1 MKSSPS
7 SRRPRLVR
15 CIATEFA
22 LCSTAFL
29 RRSGWH
35 FMAFARRFQC
45 ACATLL
51 VYALRFHGVSIAF
64 PRRSGTAL
72 TACRQSR
79 YDVSI
84 ICSFALSAV
93 PAYTSTQI
101 ENQFVVCIFMVRN
114 HFYGSADMSQFNTI
128 YDLSLTLY
136 WLLYLKCQS
145 SYHL

>member
-1 MKSSPS
+1 MKRGSHEVLTPS
-7 SRRPRLVR
+7 SRRLRLVQY
-15 CIATEFA
+15 IATEFT

-29 RRSGWH
+29 LRSGWH

-51 VYALRFHGVSIAF
+51 VYALRFHGVRIAF

-79 YDVSI
+79 YVSI

-93 PAYTSTQI
+93 PAYISTQI
-101 ENQFVVCIFMVRN
+101 ENQFVVWY
-114 HFYGSADMSQFNTI
+114 FYGQESF
-128 YDLSLTLY
+128 LRFR
-136 WLLYLKCQS
+136 
-145 SYHL
+145 

>member
-1 MKSSPS
+1 MFYRVP
-7 SRRPRLVR
+7 
-15 CIATEFA
+15 A
-22 LCSTAFL
+22 AFWVTFH
-29 RRSGWH
+29 GVCTW
-35 FMAFARRFQC
+35 RFQC

-51 VYALRFHGVSIAF
+51 VYALRFHGVRIAF

-101 ENQFVVCIFMVRN
+101 ENQFVVWY
-114 HFYGSADMSQFNTI
+114 FYGQESF
-128 YDLSLTLY
+128 LRFR
-136 WLLYLKCQS
+136 
-145 SYHL
+145 

>member
-1 MKSSPS
+1 MKSSP
-7 SRRPRLVR
+7 RPRLVQ

-29 RRSGWH
+29 WRSGWH

-51 VYALRFHGVSIAF
+51 KYALRFHGVRIAF
-64 PRRSGTAL
+64 PWRSGTAL
-72 TACRQSR
+72 TACGQSR

-101 ENQFVVCIFMVRN
+101 EKTSSFYGIFMVRN

-136 WLLYLKCQS
+136 WLTYLKCQS

>member
-1 MKSSPS
+1 MVNVALSPCTLENSRGVCTAFLNFPERRENSQEQKLFEKRGSHEVPTPS
-7 SRRPRLVR
+7 SRRPRLVQ

-22 LCSTAFL
+22 LCFTAFL

-45 ACATLL
+45 ACATPL
-51 VYALRFHGVSIAF
+51 VYALRFHGVRIAF

-84 ICSFALSAV
+84 ICSFC
-93 PAYTSTQI
+93 
-101 ENQFVVCIFMVRN
+101 FVCC
-114 HFYGSADMSQFNTI
+114 A
-128 YDLSLTLY
+128 
-136 WLLYLKCQS
+136 
-145 SYHL
+145 

>member
-1 MKSSPS
+1 MKSSP
-7 SRRPRLVR
+7 RPRLVQ

-35 FMAFARRFQC
+35 FMAFARRIQC
-45 ACATLL
+45 ICATLL
-51 VYALRFHGVSIAF
+51 VYALRFHGVRIAF

-79 YDVSI
+79 YGVSI

-101 ENQFVVCIFMVRN
+101 ENQFVVWYFYGQES
-114 HFYGSADMSQFNTI
+114 FYGSADMSQFNTI